1 MEPII
6 VYSTQKK
13 FNDSNSDDMKFGDLT
28 DSFLQ
33 NRLNLRDVSTVVN
46 PYTLE
51 LLTPFNHPQS
61 RFYSPTPGKKISK
74 QTCAKLMFEDLKKLT
89 LPFSFFGPYK
99 GIIKQ
104 MFDHMQM
111 SNGNSFKNA
120 SLNAA
125 LNHNIISDKS
135 LNSSLK
141 RIKEILDKNIN
152 YDKKT
157 LPNEAIPQIAINI
170 KSSILPKFTR
180 TQDSFNGLGLAVHDT
195 YSTEISIV
203 ELAISQN
210 EYTAKIKYK
219 VQDHFGLDQDDVR
232 NWKFNQFYFF
242 KTWFVL
248 QRSVNFGFRPFF
260 TDMETYVTIKGNSNG

>member
-6 VYSTQKK
+6 IYSTQKI
-13 FNDSNSDDMKFGDLT
+13 FNDSSSDDMKCGDLT

-33 NRLNLRDVSTVVN
+33 NHLNLRDVSTVVN
-46 PYTLE
+46 PYALE
-51 LLTPFNHPQS
+51 ILPAFSHPQS

-74 QTCAKLMFEDLKKLT
+74 QECAKLMFEDLKKLT
-89 LPFSFFGPYK
+89 LPFSFLGAYK
-99 GIIKQ
+99 GIIKE
-104 MFDHMQM
+104 MFDHMQI
-111 SNGNSFKNA
+111 SNGSSFKNA
-120 SLNAA
+120 SLNTA
-125 LNHNIISDKS
+125 LNNNIISDKTS
-135 LNSSLK
+135 NSSLK

-152 YDKKT
+152 YDEKK
-157 LPNEAIPQIAINI
+157 LPPEAIPQIAINI
-170 KSSILPKFTR
+170 KNSILPKFTR

-203 ELAISQN
+203 ELVINQN

-219 VQDHFGLDQDDVR
+219 VQDHFGLDQDDIR

-260 TDMETYVTIKGNSNG
+260 TDMETYVTIKGNRNA